1 MDASNGATAKVL
13 VRLAG
18 AAALSALA
26 ACGFHLQG
34 RTALPPE
41 LTNVSIDASNR
52 QSDFYAGLRAALERS
67 GTQLDAGGGNP
78 ATIRVLEDSSSER
91 VLTVS
96 ARNTPTAYVL
106 AYTVK
111 VAVEYQGRELLAP
124 EAHTLTREY
133 SFEES
138 ELLAKNRE
146 RDALRRALAEDLV
159 TLVMHRLAALPAS
172 AVSPAAP
179 ASTPSPTAPPAAA
192 PPVSATPATE
202 R

>member
-1 MDASNGATAKVL
+1 MNAQ
-13 VRLAG
+13 R
-18 AAALSALA
+18 ALSVLALLA
-26 ACGFHLQG
+26 LGACGFHLQG

-41 LTNVSIDASNR
+41 LANVTIDASNR
-52 QSDFYAGLRAALERS
+52 QSDFYAGLRAALARS
-67 GTQLDAGGGNP
+67 GAQLDAGGGSP
-78 ATIRVLEDSSSER
+78 ATIRVLDDSSSER

-146 RDALRRALAEDLV
+146 RDSLRRALAEDLV

-172 AVSPAAP
+172 AVSPA
-179 ASTPSPTAPPAAA
+179 TTTPAAA
-192 PPVSATPATE
+192 TPSAAAAPQAVATPSSG